1 MKNILMKLNK
11 IQVELKAP
19 KGQFNNFGKYAYRN
33 SEDILEALK
42 PLLEKYKTAINI
54 TDEIIVVGDRDVTM
68 NINDE
73 INGELKL
80 VNGRFY
86 IKATATLYDIE
97 SGESIK
103 ATAFAREEESKK
115 GMDSSQ
121 LTGSTSSYARK
132 YALNGLLA
140 IDDTK
145 DSDTTNKHGKEEN
158 KVDNKTENNKFISQA
173 QQKRLFAIAKS
184 NAELVKGVIKNYGH
198 ESTST
203 IKKQEYQ
210 AICDDIEHL
219 VEVAGQ

>member
-1 MKNILMKLNK
+1 MKNILTKLNK

-19 KGQFNNFGKYAYRN
+19 KGQFNSFGKYHYR
-33 SEDILEALK
+33 STESILEALK
-42 PLLEKYKTAINI
+42 TLLEKYKTVINI
-54 TDEIIVVGDRDVTM
+54 TDEITLIGDRYYV
-68 NINDE
+68 
-73 INGELKL
+73 
-80 VNGRFY
+80 
-86 IKATATLYDIE
+86 KATATLYDVE
-97 SGESIK
+97 SGESIET
-103 ATAFAREEESKK
+103 TAFAREDESKK
-115 GMDSSQ
+115 GQDLSQ

-145 DSDTTNKHGKEEN
+145 DSDSTNKHGKEES
-158 KVDNKTENNKFISQA
+158 KQDKKTENNEFISQP

-184 NAELVKGVIKNYGH
+184 NSELVKGVIKSYGH

>member
-1 MKNILMKLNK
+1 MKNILTKLNK

-19 KGQFNNFGKYAYRN
+19 KGQYNKFGNYKYRN

-42 PLLEKYKTAINI
+42 PLLEKYKAAINI
-54 TDEIIVVGDRDVTM
+54 KDEIIVVGGRDTVI

-73 INGELKL
+73 INGEIK
-80 VNGRFY
+80 VVSDRYY
-86 IKATATLYDIE
+86 IKATATLFDIE
-97 SGESIK
+97 SGESID
-103 ATAFAREEESKK
+103 ATAFAREEENKK

-121 LTGSTSSYARK
+121 ITGSTSSYARK

-145 DSDTTNKHGKEEN
+145 DSDSTNKHGQEEKKQDKKEEN
-158 KVDNKTENNKFISQA
+158 NELISQP

-184 NAELVKGVIKNYGH
+184 NAELVKGVIKKYGH

-203 IKKQEYQ
+203 ITKQEYQ
-210 AICDDIEHL
+210 GICDDIEHL
-219 VEVAGQ
+219 MVIVD

>member
-19 KGQFNNFGKYAYRN
+19 KGQFNKFGNYNYR
-33 SEDILEALK
+33 SCEDILEALK
-42 PLLEKYKTAINI
+42 PLLEKYKAAINI
-54 TDEIIVVGDRDVTM
+54 TDEIAVVGDRY
-68 NINDE
+68 
-73 INGELKL
+73 
-80 VNGRFY
+80 Y
-86 IKATATLYDIE
+86 IRAIATLYDIE
-97 SGESIK
+97 SGESID
-103 ATAFAREEESKK
+103 AMAFAREDESKK
-115 GMDSSQ
+115 GQDLSQ

-184 NAELVKGVIKNYGH
+184 NAELVKGVIKKYGH

-203 IKKQEYQ
+203 ITKQEYQ
-210 AICDDIEHL
+210 GICDDIEHL
-219 VEVAGQ
+219 IEVAGE

>member
-1 MKNILMKLNK
+1 MKNILNKLNK

-19 KGQFNNFGKYAYRN
+19 KSQFNKFGNYKYRN

-42 PLLEKYKTAINI
+42 PLLEKYKAAINI
-54 TDEIIVVGDRDVTM
+54 TDEIILVGDRDTVI

-73 INGELKL
+73 INGEIKL
-80 VNGRFY
+80 SGRFY
-86 IKATATLYDIE
+86 IKSTATLYDIE
-97 SGESIK
+97 SGERIE
-103 ATAFAREEESKK
+103 ATAFAREEENKK
-115 GMDSSQ
+115 GMDASQ

-145 DSDTTNKHGKEEN
+145 DSDTTNKHEKEQDEKEEN
-158 KVDNKTENNKFISQA
+158 NFISPS

-184 NAELVKGVIKNYGH
+184 NAELVKGVIKKYGH

-203 IKKQEYQ
+203 ITKQEYKG
-210 AICDDIEHL
+210 ICDDIEHL
-219 VEVAGQ
+219 IEVAGE

>member
-19 KGQFNNFGKYAYRN
+19 KGQFNKFGNYKYRN

-42 PLLEKYKTAINI
+42 PLLEKYKAAINI
-54 TDEIIVVGDRDVTM
+54 TDEIILIGDRYYV
-68 NINDE
+68 
-73 INGELKL
+73 
-80 VNGRFY
+80 
-86 IKATATLYDIE
+86 KATTTIYDIE
-97 SGESIK
+97 SGEGIET
-103 ATAFAREEESKK
+103 TAYAREDESKK
-115 GMDSSQ
+115 GQDLSQ

-145 DSDTTNKHGKEEN
+145 DSDTTNKHEKDEN
-158 KVDNKTENNKFISQA
+158 KQDKKTENNEFISQP

>member
-1 MKNILMKLNK
+1 MKNILMKLNQ

-19 KGQFNNFGKYAYRN
+19 KGQFNKFGKYNYRN
-33 SEDILEALK
+33 CEDILEALK
-42 PLLEKYKTAINI
+42 PLLEKYKSAINI

-86 IKATATLYDIE
+86 IKSTATLYDIE

-145 DSDTTNKHGKEEN
+145 DSDTTNNHGKDEN
-158 KVDNKTENNKFISQA
+158 KENEKVENNVISPS

-184 NAELVKGVIKNYGH
+184 NAELVKGVIKKYGH

-203 IKKQEYQ
+203 ITKQEYQ

>member
-19 KGQFNNFGKYAYRN
+19 KGQFNKFGNYKYRN

-42 PLLEKYKTAINI
+42 PLLEKYKAAINI
-54 TDEIIVVGDRDVTM
+54 TDEIILIGDRYYV
-68 NINDE
+68 
-73 INGELKL
+73 
-80 VNGRFY
+80 
-86 IKATATLYDIE
+86 KATTTIYDIE
-97 SGESIK
+97 SGEGIET
-103 ATAFAREEESKK
+103 TAYAREDESKK
-115 GMDSSQ
+115 GQDLSQ

-145 DSDTTNKHGKEEN
+145 DSDTTNKHGKDEN
-158 KVDNKTENNKFISQA
+158 KQDKKTENNEFISQP

>member
-1 MKNILMKLNK
+1 MKNILTKLNK

-19 KGQFNNFGKYAYRN
+19 KSQLNKFGNYKYRN

-42 PLLEKYKTAINI
+42 PLLEKYKAAINI
-54 TDEIIVVGDRDVTM
+54 TDEIILIGDRY
-68 NINDE
+68 
-73 INGELKL
+73 
-80 VNGRFY
+80 Y
-86 IKATATLYDIE
+86 IKATVTLYDAE
-97 SGESIK
+97 SGESID
-103 ATAFAREEESKK
+103 ATAYAREEESKK
-115 GMDSSQ
+115 GMDASQ

-145 DSDTTNKHGKEEN
+145 DSDTTNKHGKDEN
-158 KVDNKTENNKFISQA
+158 KQDKKIENNELISQP

-210 AICDDIEHL
+210 AICDDIERL